1 MFYGYRALFRFELDP
16 EALTEIRGSL
26 NKGLAL
32 GGERFTD
39 DVEAVL
45 ARSVRPKQAGR
56 RRNQMTDGS

>member
-1 MFYGYRALFRFELDP
+1 LDP

-32 GGERFTD
+32 GGERFKD

-56 RRNQMTDGS
+56 RRNQMTDGL